1 MTTTNSALFMNP
13 FRFAMSTRRSTGR
26 IALFV
31 GVIALLVAVTAVPA
45 GADVS
50 FINGQR
56 SSAGLAPVSSSGG
69 LASLAASH
77 SRSMA
82 ERNSLAH
89 SSNLGS
95 RVSSVLPGWLAVGEN
110 VGVGTSMSAVNSM
123 FMQSSSH
130 RANILGNYTHAGVGT
145 FTGPDGRI
153 WVTQVFA
160 RMPSSGTVAAASAPA
175 PTTATSGGTTTRRT
189 TTRASRSG
197 TRTAPAVAQ
206 PVPAPRVPLAIAGVA
221 PNGTSGYAVVTDD
234 GGVFTSGDAPFA
246 GSAVDVARNARLVD
260 ADATDTG
267 KGYVL
272 FSADGGAFTF
282 GDASFAG
289 SAAETSLNAPIVSGD
304 ITPTGRG
311 YRMFGADG
319 GVLTFGDA
327 GYYGGLVGSA
337 LNAQVVA
344 AASTPSG
351 RGYVLVAR
359 DGGVFVFGDLDFFGS
374 LAGQP
379 LNAPIVDVAVT
390 RTGKGYWLVAA
401 DGGVFAFGDAP
412 YLGGLSD
419 ANRAPVAGIV
429 PASSGKGYWLI
440 TQDKQATGFG
450 DVDLPP
456 EHHGMPAVRA
466 VASRV

>member
-1 MTTTNSALFMNP
+1 MNP
-13 FRFAMSTRRSTGR
+13 SRFAMSTRRSSGR
-26 IALFV
+26 IALIV
-31 GVIALLVAVTAVPA
+31 SVVALLVTGTAAPA

-50 FINGQR
+50 FINSRR
-56 SSAGLAPVSSSGG
+56 SSAGLPAVTNSGG
-69 LASLAASH
+69 LASVAASH

-82 ERNSLAH
+82 DRNTLGH
-89 SSNLGS
+89 SSNLGTK
-95 RVSSVLPGWLAVGEN
+95 VSSVLPGWLAVGEN

-123 FMQSSSH
+123 FMESSSH

-145 FTGPDGRI
+145 YTGPDGRI

-175 PTTATSGGTTTRRT
+175 PTTATSGGTTARRTT

-197 TRTAPAVAQ
+197 TRTVAPA
-206 PVPAPRVPLAIAGVA
+206 PPAPRVPLAIAGVA

-267 KGYVL
+267 KGYIL
-272 FSADGGAFTF
+272 FAADGGVFTF

-289 SAAETSLNAPIVSGD
+289 SAAESSLNGPIVSGD

-311 YRMFGADG
+311 YRLFGSDG

-327 GYYGGLVGSA
+327 VYYGGLVGA
-337 LNAQVVA
+337 PLNAQVVA
-344 AASTPSG
+344 AGSTPSG

-374 LAGQP
+374 LAGQV

-390 RTGKGYWLVAA
+390 RTGKGYWLVGA

-412 YLGGLSD
+412 YLGGLSGSD
-419 ANRAPVAGIV
+419 RAAVAGIV
-429 PASSGKGYWLI
+429 PAASGKGYWLI

-450 DVDLPP
+450 DVQLPP
-456 EHHGMPAVRA
+456 ELHGMPA
-466 VASRV
+466 SRTTSTRV